1 MSLQLNI
8 DVNNKIQNSSK
19 QETRKNKLKEIDPQ
33 LLRNKC
39 SSDTLL
45 K

>member
-1 MSLQLNI
+1 MFEENDDFEQNFDLNDI
-8 DVNNKIQNSSK
+8 KVFW
-19 QETRKNKLKEIDPQ
+19 KNKLKEIDPQ